1 MKKTRMKWAALSL
14 ALVLTLGLAACGG
27 GEEESPYAG
36 TYTCVSA
43 QAMGLTMTGESLAE
57 FGFDTIAVT
66 LKSGGSGT
74 VEFDGDSDS
83 LTWTLDEQT
92 GALTLDI
99 DGETLE
105 GTLKDD
111 TIVFADFV
119 GMGVEMT
126 LAKDGAQPAA
136 AE

>member
-1 MKKTRMKWAALSL
+1 M
-14 ALVLTLGLAACGG
+14 
-27 GEEESPYAG
+27 
-36 TYTCVSA
+36 
-43 QAMGLTMTGESLAE
+43 
-57 FGFDTIAVT
+57 
-66 LKSGGSGT
+66 
-74 VEFDGDSDS
+74 EFDGDSDS
-83 LTWTLDEQT
+83 LTWTLDEQN